1 MKRFAIVGLVGLLV
15 IGIGLTTLA
24 GKPLLRA
31 HGEIET
37 ELHLAGQ
44 WFSIQLTFNVQD
56 RGEDDHGNLSMRIF
70 DNWTGKLVAVGI
82 TYGKMDVYPIGDW
95 VFFAS
100 PLRTTYFDE
109 EYYLPLHLDVV
120 WFQAYDGG
128 ADDQF
133 RILNAFVPVL
143 KGKISV
149 K

>member
-15 IGIGLTTLA
+15 MGIGLTTLA
-24 GKPLLRA
+24 GNPLLRA
-31 HGEIET
+31 HGEIKT

-44 WFSIQLTFNVQD
+44 WFHIQLTFNVQD

-70 DNWTGKLVAVGI
+70 DNWTGKLIAVCISHGQ
-82 TYGKMDVYPIGDW
+82 MEVYPIGDW
-95 VFFAS
+95 VFFATRI
-100 PLRTTYFDE
+100 RTPFVDETYYFPFHIE
-109 EYYLPLHLDVV
+109 EF

-143 KGKISV
+143 KGKICV